1 MALLVLLTITA
12 HAQQPVSLNTLLN
25 RVDQKAPVLI
35 TDLAA
40 ITIKQA
46 QAVETRNNWLPNL
59 KISYQADVGSNNN
72 TPGPYFSF
80 GMVPSNSG
88 GVRTTSNTDAAL
100 VNLGIVA
107 ADWEVYNFGAY
118 GAQIK
123 VANSDVSVEQNR
135 FKQSKF
141 QLQAYAIGNYLQL
154 LRLQG
159 FLSIQLRNIQRDQEI
174 GRSIQSLAKS
184 GIRPGVDTSIA
195 AAELSK
201 ARLNYI
207 ELNNQFKQ
215 VQLQLSAVSGLPYQS
230 IVPDTLA
237 ANRLADQANIAA
249 LVNVDTFNHP
259 LINYYKSVLDNSLQ
273 REYLVKKQYNPKIM
287 LEAAGWGRGASVDAS
302 NNFNSL
308 NSGWGFNRDNYVV
321 GVGITYNLFDL
332 RRKALKLRT
341 QKTITDYARL
351 QLDEQK
357 NALALS
363 VNQADEELN
372 TAKQR
377 LLEIP
382 NQLNAANAGYRQ
394 KLSLYRSGLTDI
406 IELNAALNIL
416 YRAENDYVQAKYAY
430 TAALFQKAVTGNQVS
445 SIINLLN

>member
-1 MALLVLLTITA
+1 MALFVLLNLTA
-12 HAQQPVSLNTLLN
+12 RAQQPVSLKTLLN
-25 RVDQKAPVLI
+25 RIDQRAPILL
-35 TDLAA
+35 TDSAA
-40 ITIKQA
+40 IAIKQA
-46 QAVETRNNWLPNL
+46 QAMETRNNWLPNL
-59 KISYQADVGSNNN
+59 KLSYQADVGSNNN

-88 GVRTTSNTDAAL
+88 GIRNASNTDAAL

-123 VANSDVSVEQNR
+123 VANSDVSVEKNR
-135 FKQSKF
+135 FEQSKF
-141 QLQAYAIGNYLQL
+141 QLQAFAIGNYLQL
-154 LRLQG
+154 LRLQS
-159 FLSIQLRNIQRDQEI
+159 FLAIQQRNIQRDQEI
-174 GRSIQSLAKS
+174 GRSVRSLAKS
-184 GIRPGVDTSIA
+184 GIRPGVDTSIT

-207 ELNNQFKQ
+207 ELNNQLKQ

-237 ANRLADQANIAA
+237 ANRLTDQAQIALSNI
-249 LVNVDTFNHP
+249 DTANHP
-259 LINYYKSVLDNSLQ
+259 LINYYRSVLANSKQ
-273 REYLVKKQYNPKIM
+273 REDLVKKQYNPKIM
-287 LEAAGWGRGASVDAS
+287 LEAAAWGRGASVDAGS
-302 NNFNSL
+302 NFNSL
-308 NSGWGFNRDNYVV
+308 NRGWGFSRDNYLV

-332 RRKALKLRT
+332 RRKTLKLRT
-341 QKTITDYARL
+341 QKTITDYASL

-372 TAKQR
+372 TARQR

-430 TAALFQKAVTGNQVS
+430 TAALFQKAITGNQVS
-445 SIINLLN
+445 SILNLLN